1 VIAVKYSQTGAY
13 IAISYNGDYSNIVE
27 ERDEAD
33 KKNFVQQMILGN
45 EEKKQ
50 EVDPKKGMYDHIMHY
65 K

>member
-1 VIAVKYSQTGAY
+1 
-13 IAISYNGDYSNIVE
+13 VE